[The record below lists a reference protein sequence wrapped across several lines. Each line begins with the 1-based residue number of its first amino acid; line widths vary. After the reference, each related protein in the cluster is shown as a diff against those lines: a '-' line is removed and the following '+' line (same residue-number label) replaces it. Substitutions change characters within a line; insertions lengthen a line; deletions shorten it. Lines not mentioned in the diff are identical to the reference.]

1 MIGTAKKTDGARF
14 RVLRHC
20 GRLRLSAAAGHG
32 LAETGRT
39 LSAHLCRHCFSSHH
53 RPPRVEASAQ
63 YGKMVTKK
71 GVGNEA

>member
-1 MIGTAKKTDGARF
+1 MFGTAKKTNGTHF

-39 LSAHLCRHCFSSHH
+39 LSAHLCRHCLSSHH
-53 RPPRVEASAQ
+53 RLSRMEASAR
-63 YGKMVTKK
+63 YGKIIKKK